1 MWHATAAASRKRSR
15 KWATSLNGSTKFC
28 KPILPGIVL
37 VLTLHLAL
45 TLAAVAVSRVLCFI
59 FAFAF
64 LHLHLHVWHASAN
77 ASEYATF
84 CLPFVAALVFRMHSS
99 DSTYI
104 HTNKETH
111 TLSNTLQSLSWGNNS
126 SFHSSAFALAFVSI
140 VLDSF
145 LKISEHCIIYSA
157 FAIHL
162 LIIYPQQVKLIKLG
176 KKYMYVSCVY
186 KVLLCQK

>member
-28 KPILPGIVL
+28 KPILPGIAL

-45 TLAAVAVSRVLCFI
+45 TLAAVAVSRVASCFI

-84 CLPFVAALVFRMHSS
+84 CLPFVAALLFRMHSS
-99 DSTYI
+99 GSTYI

-111 TLSNTLQSLSWGNNS
+111 TLSNTLQTLSWGNNS

-145 LKISEHCIIYSA
+145 LKISEHCIIYVQRICHT
-157 FAIHL
+157 FADYI
-162 LIIYPQQVKLIKLG
+162 PPTSKTN
-176 KKYMYVSCVY
+176 
-186 KVLLCQK
+186 

>member
-28 KPILPGIVL
+28 KPILPGIAL

-84 CLPFVAALVFRMHSS
+84 CLPFVAALLFRMHSS
-99 DSTYI
+99 GSTYI
-104 HTNKETH
+104 HTHACKQRNTH
-111 TLSNTLQSLSWGNNS
+111 TFKHITITQLGQQEQFPLLSVRSRFCIHCFGLFPKNKRTLHNIQRIC
-126 SFHSSAFALAFVSI
+126 HTFADYIPPTS
-140 VLDSF
+140 
-145 LKISEHCIIYSA
+145 KTN
-157 FAIHL
+157 
-162 LIIYPQQVKLIKLG
+162 
-176 KKYMYVSCVY
+176 
-186 KVLLCQK
+186 

>member
-1 MWHATAAASRKRSR
+1 MWHATAVASRKRSR

-28 KPILPGIVL
+28 KPILPGIAL

-99 DSTYI
+99 GSTYI

-111 TLSNTLQSLSWGNNS
+111 THFQTHYNHTAGATTAVSTPQRSLS
-126 SFHSSAFALAFVSI
+126 
-140 VLDSF
+140 
-145 LKISEHCIIYSA
+145 
-157 FAIHL
+157 L
-162 LIIYPQQVKLIKLG
+162 LYPLFWTL
-176 KKYMYVSCVY
+176 S
-186 KVLLCQK
+186 